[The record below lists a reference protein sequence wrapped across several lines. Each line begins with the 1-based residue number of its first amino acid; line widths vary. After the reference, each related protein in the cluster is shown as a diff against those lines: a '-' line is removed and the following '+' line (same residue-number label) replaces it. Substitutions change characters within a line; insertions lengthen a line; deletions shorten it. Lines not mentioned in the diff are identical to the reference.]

1 MQAHAEGHPEVHPRG
16 VPGDNP
22 TTGDSGTD
30 SSGGK
35 VTIQD
40 LDHPADAG
48 RTHNILLLPSTEA
61 RDESEPHMSRPRV
74 KVLEMD

>member
-1 MQAHAEGHPEVHPRG
+1 MQAHAEGHPEVQTRD
-16 VPGDNP
+16 VPGHNP
-22 TTGDSGTD
+22 TMDDSGIG

-35 VTIQD
+35 VTVQD

-48 RTHNILLLPSTEA
+48 RTHNILLLPPTEA
-61 RDESEPHMSRPRV
+61 RDESEPHMSRPRD